1 MTELTIEEKV
11 LLIQKQ
17 TALYK
22 YLLAHPE
29 LQQYQIDLSDELNG
43 LTPIQRCIVL
53 TTKMRENQLKIADD
67 FADVQALSQDIQ
79 TKLEKLQSDMKE
91 LTNG

>member
-1 MTELTIEEKV
+1 MTELTIEQKV

-53 TTKMRENQLKIADD
+53 TTKMRENQLKIAED

-91 LTNG
+91 LTND

>member
-1 MTELTIEEKV
+1 MTELTIEQKV

-43 LTPIQRCIVL
+43 LSAIQRCIVL
-53 TTKMRENQLKIADD
+53 TTKMRENQLKIVDNS
-67 FADVQALSQDIQ
+67 ADVQELIKDIQ

>member
-1 MTELTIEEKV
+1 MTELTIEQKV

-67 FADVQALSQDIQ
+67 FADVQALANTIQ
-79 TKLEKLQSDMKE
+79 STIEKLQSDLKE
-91 LTNG
+91 LQNG